1 MDRAA
6 GLGDGHAEHVVVIDH
21 QLLQEQV
28 ADLVDTEG
36 NGFRLGAVFGHVR
49 VQEAQRGLLIAVIG
63 QHGFA
68 DADGDRQQHDV
79 VLGNEVLRQVA
90 GRVDDD
96 SDAHPRLPSRAV
108 VGSET

>member
-1 MDRAA
+1 
-6 GLGDGHAEHVVVIDH
+6 VVVIDH

-28 ADLVDTEG
+28 ADLVDAEG
-36 NGFRLGAVFGHVR
+36 DGLRFSAMFGHVR
-49 VQEAQRGLLIAVIG
+49 VQEAQGGLLIAMIG

-68 DADGDRQQHDV
+68 DAYGDRQQHDV

-96 SDAHPRLPSRAV
+96 SDAHPRLSRAV
-108 VGSET
+108 VGSEM